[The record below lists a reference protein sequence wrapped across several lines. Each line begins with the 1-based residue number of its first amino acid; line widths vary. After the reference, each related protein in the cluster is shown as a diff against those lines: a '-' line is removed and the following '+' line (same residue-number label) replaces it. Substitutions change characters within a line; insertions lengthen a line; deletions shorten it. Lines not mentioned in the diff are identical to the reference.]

1 MTTVGN
7 MEVTTP
13 SDLEVQMTRVFD
25 APRHLVY
32 QALTSPDLMKRW
44 LIGGA
49 DWPLSTCDM
58 DVRVGGAY
66 HWVWSG
72 PNGQEMGM
80 NGVFTEVSPPDRMVH
95 SQKFDQAWTPGENQ
109 VTTTFEE
116 RGGQTIVTVT
126 TLFPSTETRDG
137 MLKGGMAEGAAQGYD
152 RLEQLLATLS

>member
-7 MEVTTP
+7 LEVTTP

-25 APRHLVY
+25 APRELVY
-32 QALTSPDLMKRW
+32 RALTTPELMKRW

-49 DWPLSTCDM
+49 DWPMGTCDM

-80 NGVFTEVSPPDRMVH
+80 NGVFAEVMPPDRMVY

-109 VTTTFEE
+109 VTTTLVQ
-116 RGGQTIVTVT
+116 RGSQTIVTIT
-126 TLFPSTETRDG
+126 TSFPSKESRDG
-137 MLKGGMAEGAAQGYD
+137 LLQHGMAEGAAQGYD
-152 RLEQLLATLS
+152 RLEAVLKTLS